1 MSSANS
7 ISLFIF
13 IIHKQGRYKKYVAI
27 SYEGVVYFMGKFDFK
42 MVICEYVLKWNREEQ
57 GTLVE
62 LLLACAWE
70 TWISWARMSSAM
82 DTSWG
87 KTCGHII

>member
-27 SYEGVVYFMGKFDFK
+27 SYEGVVYLWENSISKWL
-42 MVICEYVLKWNREEQ
+42 YVN
-57 GTLVE
+57 
-62 LLLACAWE
+62 
-70 TWISWARMSSAM
+70 
-82 DTSWG
+82 
-87 KTCGHII
+87 TC

>member
-27 SYEGVVYFMGKFDFK
+27 SYEGVVYFMG
-42 MVICEYVLKWNREEQ
+42 
-57 GTLVE
+57 
-62 LLLACAWE
+62 
-70 TWISWARMSSAM
+70 
-82 DTSWG
+82 
-87 KTCGHII
+87 